1 MTRESYH
8 CPQCGRLIY
17 YKGLCWEC
25 TAEQKIDKAL
35 ALTRKEVEEK
45 QPYIIE
51 KIFHHCLT
59 VIYLSWCNIRKAA
72 VCGGSG

>member
-25 TAEQKIDKAL
+25 TAEQKREKAL
-35 ALTRKEVEEK
+35 ALTREEVEEK
-45 QPYIIE
+45 QRYLIE
-51 KIFHHCLT
+51 
-59 VIYLSWCNIRKAA
+59 NISSLKDRAEPEETYFWE
-72 VCGGSG
+72 